1 MKKKKIKFL
10 ISAGPTREPID
21 SVRFISNY
29 SSGILGYSIAN
40 EAVRRGHKVILVS
53 GPVAIERTKGIKCI
67 LVKTAL
73 EMRTALHK
81 AFKSCDC
88 LVMNAAVCDYRPL
101 KFSKKK
107 IKKTRERFNIELIKN
122 PDILKELSL
131 NKKDKLL
138 IGFAVETEH
147 VFKNAFKKLKS
158 KHLDAIVVSK
168 ISRFNVPFGGGRVSV
183 DVIDKDGTVQKIV
196 NSTKAKLSEKLLDR
210 IESLWYNSKQI

>member
-1 MKKKKIKFL
+1 MKRKKIRFL

-29 SSGILGYSIAN
+29 SSGILGYSLAS
-40 EAVRRGHKVILVS
+40 EAQRRGHKVILVS
-53 GPVAIERTKGIKCI
+53 GPAAIERPKGIKCV
-67 LVKTAL
+67 LVQTAL
-73 EMRTALHK
+73 EMRSALRK
-81 AFKSCDC
+81 AFKNCDC

-107 IKKTRERFNIELIKN
+107 IKKTTEKFSLELIKN
-122 PDILKELSL
+122 PDILEELSFD
-131 NKKDKLL
+131 KKDRLL

-147 VFKNAFKKLKS
+147 VFKNAFKKLKN

-183 DVIDKDGTVQKIV
+183 DIIDKEGAVQKIV
-196 NSTKAKLSEKLLDR
+196 NSTKAELSEKLLDR
-210 IESLWYNSKQI
+210 IESLWYNSNQI